1 MAKVSRDAVSRLVPE
16 EFSALEAQTDGWFTE
31 RAGLL
36 GVVHGNRLRTSYAY
50 LKTPE

>member
-16 EFSALEAQTDGWFTE
+16 ELSALEAQTDGWFTE

-36 GVVHGNRLRTSYAY
+36 GVDDGNRLRTS
-50 LKTPE
+50 